1 MKLTFIM
8 FVLMVAA
15 CRQDPGSAIAV
26 QEMDSLLSRFSMEWK
41 ADSLGRNG
49 FRMNN
54 YSRDSVGESCLIN
67 GLNFEGY
74 SEEQILKWLGKP
86 NYSGRHKEG
95 NGLIMNYSLRQGTT
109 DPDRELL
116 IYFGKAD
123 NVIFIMEKGAI
134 PKGNRTYP

>member
-1 MKLTFIM
+1 M

-54 YSRDSVGESCLIN
+54 YTQDSVGKSCLIN

-74 SEEQILKWLGKP
+74 SEEQILKWLGQP

-95 NGLIMNYSLRQGTT
+95 NGLIMNYSLRQGTS

-116 IYFGKAD
+116 IYFGKGD

-134 PKGNRTYP
+134 PKGNRTCP